1 MQEKLLPGCGEEKGL
16 PEKNNVNRKHKDCL
30 FRLIF
35 QNKRDLLELYN
46 SMNGT
51 HYENEEDLIIN
62 TMENVVYMGMKNDL
76 SFLIGGTL
84 NLYEHQ
90 SSVNPNMPLR
100 GLFYIANLY
109 QGYIEMKDADIYGS
123 KLIGLPMPQ
132 YLVFYNGEEDEP
144 DRKELYLS
152 DAFFQADQKKE
163 AGVECKAVIF
173 NINLGHN
180 RILMEQCRLLY
191 EYARFVALIREYLI
205 SMSLEESIEK
215 AVNQCIDENILRDI
229 LIKNRGEV
237 TRVILEEYDEE
248 KHLRSERIFWKEK
261 GREEGRE
268 LEQKSFIQLISAMA
282 SDGRAGD
289 IARLAYDREFLV
301 KMKEKYSAEHILN
314 R

>member
-1 MQEKLLPGCGEEKGL
+1 MQEKILPGGGGKKGL
-16 PEKNNVNRKHKDCL
+16 PGNYHVNRKHKDCL

-46 SMNGT
+46 SINGT
-51 HYENEEDLIIN
+51 DYKNEEDLMIN

-90 SSVNPNMPLR
+90 STINPNMPLR
-100 GLFYIANLY
+100 GLFYISNLY
-109 QGYIEMKDADIYGS
+109 QGYIEMSDADIYGS
-123 KLIGLPMPQ
+123 KLIGLPVPQ

-152 DAFFQADQKKE
+152 DAFFQADKKNE
-163 AGVECKAVIF
+163 AGIECKVIIF
-173 NINLGHN
+173 NINMGHN
-180 RILMEQCRLLY
+180 RVLMEQCRRLQ
-191 EYARFVALIREYLI
+191 EYARFVALIREYLLY
-205 SMSLEESIEK
+205 MSLEESIDK
-215 AVNQCIDENILRDI
+215 AVNQCIEEDI
-229 LIKNRGEV
+229 LSDILLKNRGEV

-248 KHLRSERIFWKEK
+248 KHLRSERIFWEEK
-261 GREEGRE
+261 GRE
-268 LEQKSFIQLISAMA
+268 LEQQSFMQLISAMA

-301 KMKEKYSAEHILN
+301 KMKEKYGADPVLS

>member
-1 MQEKLLPGCGEEKGL
+1 MQEKLLPGGGEEKGL
-16 PEKNNVNRKHKDCL
+16 PGKYHVNRKHKDCL

-90 SSVNPNMPLR
+90 SSINPNMPLR

-132 YLVFYNGEEDEP
+132 YLVFYNGEE
-144 DRKELYLS
+144 
-152 DAFFQADQKKE
+152 
-163 AGVECKAVIF
+163 
-173 NINLGHN
+173 
-180 RILMEQCRLLY
+180 
-191 EYARFVALIREYLI
+191 
-205 SMSLEESIEK
+205 
-215 AVNQCIDENILRDI
+215 CIDKNILRDI

-268 LEQKSFIQLISAMA
+268 LEQQSFIQLISAMA

>member
-1 MQEKLLPGCGEEKGL
+1 MQEKILPEGGEISGL
-16 PEKNNVNRKHKDCL
+16 PRNYHVNRKHKDSL

-46 SMNGT
+46 SINGT
-51 HYENEEDLIIN
+51 KYENEEDLIIN

-90 SSVNPNMPLR
+90 SSINPNMPLR
-100 GLFYIANLY
+100 GLFYISDLY
-109 QGYIEMKDADIYGS
+109 QGYIEMSDADIYGS
-123 KLIGLPMPQ
+123 KLISLPMPQ

-144 DRKELYLS
+144 DRKELFLS
-152 DAFFQADQKKE
+152 DAFFQSDKKNG
-163 AGVECKAVIF
+163 AAIECKVVIL

-180 RILMEQCRLLY
+180 RILMEQCRRLQ
-191 EYARFVALIREYLI
+191 EYARFISLIREYLFK
-205 SMSLEESIEK
+205 MPLEESIEK

-229 LIKNRGEV
+229 LSKNRGEV

-248 KHLRSERIFWKEK
+248 KHLRSERIFWEEK
-261 GREEGRE
+261 GRE
-268 LEQKSFIQLISAMA
+268 LEQQSFIQLISAMA

-301 KMKEKYSAEHILN
+301 KMKEKYRADPILI